1 MKKLLMLLAAG
12 VFVALS
18 ASASQAG
25 MMGHNFTS
33 LDAIDSAGHVVVT
46 IQAPSSPIVVS
57 SLDRVYLDSN
67 RLWSVAD
74 YSNVSSREGMAA
86 MKTGA
91 SSGERLYCFDAVSKF
106 CALSF

>member
-1 MKKLLMLLAAG
+1 MMLVAAG
-12 VFVALS
+12 VFVVLS

-46 IQAPSSPIVVS
+46 IQAPSSPVVVS
-57 SLDRVYLDSN
+57 SLDRIYLDSN

-74 YSNVSSREGMAA
+74 YSNVSSHGGMATV
-86 MKTGA
+86 KTGA
-91 SSGERLYCFDAVSKF
+91 SSAGRLYCFDAVSKF